1 MYALTAKQM
10 KDLDASAINDWQIP
24 AILLMEHAALALYSE
39 IAEHYNKNAK
49 ILIVCGAGNNGGDG
63 LALTRLLLKN
73 GYSPTIAMLTQPEKL
88 SELSTIHYHILKRQ
102 NANIVQIVKQD
113 DLTTIDTDYNLIVD
127 AIFGVS
133 LNRPVEGLYATVID
147 WINQQNAK
155 ILAVDVPSGIDA
167 TSGKYLA
174 TAVKADLTVTFA
186 AAKCGLYLYPAADYV
201 GQLVIADIGIPQAAY
216 QQLADSQRIIEVLTA
231 DCLILLAKRSANT
244 HKGSYGKA
252 LIIAGSN
259 NMAGAALLA
268 AKAAYKTGAGL
279 VCVLTDCA
287 NQTALNSYLPEAI
300 CHGYRAD
307 GNFEF
312 AIKQLKEQADKA
324 NCLLIGPG
332 LSTEPIAQ
340 ALVKTALTIDK
351 PLIIDADGLNILSEN
366 EQLFKQLKSRSSIT
380 VLTPHIGEMARLT
393 KLNRKRILDDPLNIA
408 KQFATEHNVILVL
421 KSARTII
428 AQPNGQLAI
437 NIAGNNGMATAGSGD
452 VLAGAIAGLLAN
464 KANKA
469 ADAVNAAVFL
479 HATAG
484 DKAALKTGKSGLIAS
499 DIIDMLKAESL
510 TVKSKRQINH

>member
-24 AILLMEHAALALYSE
+24 AILLMEHAALALYNE
-39 IAEHYNKNAK
+39 IAKRFRQNAK

-63 LALTRLLLKN
+63 LALARLLLKN
-73 GYSPTIAMLTQPEKL
+73 GYSPTIAILTTPDKL
-88 SELSTIHYHILKRQ
+88 SDLSTIHYHIIKRQ
-102 NANIVQIVKQD
+102 NANIVQITKQD
-113 DLTTIDTDYNLIVD
+113 DLATIATDYNLIVD

-133 LNRPVEGLYATVID
+133 LNRSVEGIYATVIN

-174 TAVKADLTVTFA
+174 TAVKADITVTFA

-201 GQLVIADIGIPQAAY
+201 GKLIVADIGIPQAAY
-216 QQLADSQRIIEVLTA
+216 QQLADNQKIIEVLTTN
-231 DCLILLAKRSANT
+231 CLSLLAKRSANT

-279 VCVLTDCA
+279 VSVLTNSA
-287 NQTALNSYLPEAI
+287 NQSAVNSYLPEAI
-300 CHGYRAD
+300 CYGYQANVD
-307 GNFEF
+307 FNF
-312 AIKQLKEQADKA
+312 AINQLKAQANKA
-324 NCLLIGPG
+324 SCLLIGPG
-332 LSTEPIAQ
+332 LSKEPVAQ
-340 ALVKTALTIDK
+340 ALVEAALAIDK
-351 PLIIDADGLNILSEN
+351 PLIIDADGLNILAEN
-366 EQLFKQLKSRSSIT
+366 EQLLKQLKKRSAIT

-393 KLNRKRILDDPLNIA
+393 KLANEHILDDPLNIA
-408 KQFATEHNVILVL
+408 KQFSAEHHVILVL
-421 KSARTII
+421 KSARTIV
-428 AQPNGQLAI
+428 AQPNGHLSI

-452 VLAGAIAGLLAN
+452 VLAGIIAGLIAN

-479 HATAG
+479 HAIAG
-484 DKAALKTGKSGLIAS
+484 DKAALKTGESGLIAS
-499 DIIDMLKAESL
+499 DIISELKVEGE
-510 TVKSKRQINH
+510 K